1 MCAPAVGMLA
11 GTSRCASGVGTLPA
25 GAVPGRPAWR
35 WGSRHHERRP
45 VTGHSAGWRV
55 AGFFAS
61 PALLSTGGRSVK
73 EGIGI
78 RSPFRLLLGVIQV
91 RACGEPRAKFV
102 LTESAT
108 VSERRGLRGRACRA
122 RAVNTGVC
130 VHFAPFTGRTAVAGA
145 KAASRGA
152 RTTEV
157 GNKGSCPE
165 GAGSVPR
172 LPHDACFPFFC
183 ARSWA
188 AEKHLVVG

>member
-1 MCAPAVGMLA
+1 MLA
-11 GTSRCASGVGTLPA
+11 GTSRCASVVGTLPA
-25 GAVPGRPAWR
+25 SAVPGRPAWR

-108 VSERRGLRGRACRA
+108 ECRSAAGCGEGPEGACSEHGRVRA
-122 RAVNTGVC
+122 LCT
-130 VHFAPFTGRTAVAGA
+130 VHWTHC
-145 KAASRGA
+145 SRWGKGSFPGA

-172 LPHDACFPFFC
+172 LLHDACFPFFC

-188 AEKHLVVG
+188 AEKHVVVG